1 MATYKVIQD
10 IEAED
15 HILGP
20 LSLRQFIFAL
30 IAALCFYLC
39 YIVTTKGAAFLI
51 VLFLPPGLFCAF
63 FAAPFGKDQP
73 TEIWALAKIRFFFK
87 PRRRIWDQSGVKD
100 LVTITVPKKVEVR
113 RTDGLSQN
121 EVKSRL
127 TALANTIDSRGWA
140 VKDVDVNLYTRASI
154 FPSDGNS
161 DRLVDMGSLPQP
173 VPMEVVN
180 PADDILDAD
189 SNPIAQ
195 QFDQMIN
202 ASTQAHHQQL
212 VAMLQHEDDGGAV
225 LRAPLSPTPA
235 TSSDW
240 FLQQATPPV
249 PTGPAQSAQSSNPA
263 SPPTPVSQPAAVE
276 DDTAVTKQLRA
287 NSEANA
293 VVYENMKKIQPLGQ
307 QAQSASAAATLPK
320 EPSLATAQM
329 AKNNDLNISTIAR
342 VVNKKDLPSD
352 EEVIIPLH

>member
-1 MATYKVIQD
+1 
-10 IEAED
+10 
-15 HILGP
+15 
-20 LSLRQFIFAL
+20 
-30 IAALCFYLC
+30 
-39 YIVTTKGAAFLI
+39 
-51 VLFLPPGLFCAF
+51 
-63 FAAPFGKDQP
+63 
-73 TEIWALAKIRFFFK
+73 
-87 PRRRIWDQSGVKD
+87 
-100 LVTITVPKKVEVR
+100 
-113 RTDGLSQN
+113 
-121 EVKSRL
+121 
-127 TALANTIDSRGWA
+127 
-140 VKDVDVNLYTRASI
+140 
-154 FPSDGNS
+154 
-161 DRLVDMGSLPQP
+161 MGSLPQP

-225 LRAPLSPTPA
+225 LPAPLSPTPA

-287 NSEANA
+287 SSEANA
-293 VVYENMKKIQPLGQ
+293 VVYENMKTIQPLGQ